1 MRNSFRT
8 LRVPAFALAL
18 AAGSAGAQPFADP
31 GTGVGLLAGTSQGFD
46 TQGSS
51 FFASALVLTR
61 LTGVVGVELA
71 AGYRQERYSGVAAEV
86 NDAGQAIE
94 AAHDLRVWEIPV
106 QLTLL
111 FYLLPNARF
120 QPYLL
125 GGGGYYYV
133 NVTDTGPSGVAS
145 TGSSKFGLHVGA
157 GVDVR
162 VATRLSIR
170 ADARYVFLDIDAV
183 SNLSKTADYWQA
195 GIGFNLY
202 F

>member
-1 MRNSFRT
+1 MRNPFRA
-8 LRVPAFALAL
+8 LRVPVFALAL
-18 AAGSAGAQPFADP
+18 AAGSATAQPFADP
-31 GTGVGLLAGTSQGFD
+31 GTGVGLLGGMSQGVD
-46 TQGSS
+46 AEGSS
-51 FFASALVLTR
+51 FFGSALVLTR

-71 AGYRQERYSGVAAEV
+71 AGYRQERYAGTASEV
-86 NDAGQAIE
+86 NDAGQPVE
-94 AAHDLRVWEIPV
+94 AAHELRVWEIPV
-106 QLTLL
+106 QLSLL

-133 NVTDTGPSGVAS
+133 HVTDTGPNGVAS
-145 TGSSKFGLHVGA
+145 TGSSKFGLHAGA

-162 VATRLSIR
+162 VATRLSLR
-170 ADARYVFLDIDAV
+170 VDARYVFLDVDAV
-183 SNLSKTADYWQA
+183 SNLSKKADYWQA

>member
-1 MRNSFRT
+1 MRTPFRA
-8 LRVPAFALAL
+8 LGVPAFALAL
-18 AAGSAGAQPFADP
+18 SAGSAGAQPFADP
-31 GTGVGLLAGTSQGFD
+31 GTGVGLLAGASRGFD
-46 TQGSS
+46 AQGSS

-71 AGYRQERYSGVAAEV
+71 AGYRQDHYTGQAAGVNE
-86 NDAGQAIE
+86 AGQAIDG
-94 AAHDLRVWEIPV
+94 AHDLRVWEIPV
-106 QLTLL
+106 QLSLL
-111 FYLLPNARF
+111 FYLLPNARV

-133 NVTDTGPSGVAS
+133 HVTDTGPDGVAS

-162 VATRLSIR
+162 VSTRLSLR

-183 SNLSKTADYWQA
+183 SSLSKTADYWQA